1 MEKQVLNT
9 IRSYNL
15 ITENDNILIAVSGG
29 YDSMALLYLLMKARK
44 YINFNIHIA
53 HVNHGVRNEAIYDEI
68 FVERTAKK
76 LGLPYY
82 SKRVDM
88 DGYAREKSI
97 SSEEAG
103 RELRYG
109 FFREVL
115 ASIDGDK
122 IAVAHNMDDQ
132 AETLLMRIMRG
143 TGIDGLK
150 GMEFKKDDVIRP
162 ILNISRDRIEEYIEL
177 NNIET
182 VLDKTNLLPIYTRN
196 KIRLELIPYIKENFN
211 PNITEALW
219 RLSENAYEDN
229 KFLEN
234 YLDEKYNLVLKVEKK
249 DCIILHGDLFRKE
262 KLNFQQRLIRRV
274 ISNILGDI
282 QGFSSEH
289 INMIVDLFSTG
300 QSGKKLNLP
309 NNLIAK
315 LDYRNLII
323 KIRKSSKI
331 KDFQHKL
338 EKGKNDFQD
347 LGYRFNVQVLSM
359 EEVGSIKRYKD
370 IAYFDYDEIQNSIY
384 VRNRQE
390 GDRFTPFGM
399 KGSKKLKDFF
409 IDEKIS
415 RDLRQTIHL
424 VVDEENI
431 LWVVGYRTNDLY
443 KITKDT
449 KKVLMIE
456 YFCYNTRED

>member
-1 MEKQVLNT
+1 
-9 IRSYNL
+9 
-15 ITENDNILIAVSGG
+15 
-29 YDSMALLYLLMKARK
+29 
-44 YINFNIHIA
+44 
-53 HVNHGVRNEAIYDEI
+53 
-68 FVERTAKK
+68 
-76 LGLPYY
+76 
-82 SKRVDM
+82 
-88 DGYAREKSI
+88 
-97 SSEEAG
+97 
-103 RELRYG
+103 
-109 FFREVL
+109 
-115 ASIDGDK
+115 
-122 IAVAHNMDDQ
+122 
-132 AETLLMRIMRG
+132 
-143 TGIDGLK
+143 
-150 GMEFKKDDVIRP
+150 
-162 ILNISRDRIEEYIEL
+162 
-177 NNIET
+177 
-182 VLDKTNLLPIYTRN
+182 
-196 KIRLELIPYIKENFN
+196 
-211 PNITEALW
+211 
-219 RLSENAYEDN
+219 
-229 KFLEN
+229 
-234 YLDEKYNLVLKVEKK
+234 
-249 DCIILHGDLFRKE
+249 
-262 KLNFQQRLIRRV
+262 
-274 ISNILGDI
+274 
-282 QGFSSEH
+282 
-289 INMIVDLFSTG
+289 
-300 QSGKKLNLP
+300 
-309 NNLIAK
+309 IAK

-415 RDLRQTIHL
+415 RDLRQTIPL

-456 YFCYNTRED
+456 YFC